1 MENGHQD
8 IQDVGS
14 KNFICVL
21 YRYVKSGA
29 RFLYAL
35 LLEPRAHGEDERREE
50 LVLNVVLWTSIVLWA
65 ASEWNV
71 IDSAIAMGY
80 RYGGVSPVSFVAV
93 GALFATLLTF
103 SKRGYRRSVAY
114 VTVAVYFCAITFAA
128 VEWGANLPAALL
140 GFAMVITMSSVLV
153 STRFALVV
161 TGAAALVETAFG
173 YAEVRGILAPSMD
186 WKLGTFHMHDAV
198 EYSVMLVFTAVLA
211 WLSNRQTEASLV
223 RARESEHALAVER
236 DMLEVTVEARTA
248 EVKRIQAE
256 RVAEV
261 YRFVEFGR
269 LASGLYHD
277 LANHVGAVNMTLGA
291 VQSGAGIVDASDVA
305 RTKSELDHAFVASK
319 RLQGFVEKM
328 KRELNG
334 QQPDVE
340 INLADEVS
348 EILQLM
354 GKKAERAGVVLVF
367 TCTEPVFALGNPL
380 KIHQIIT
387 NLVSNAVDSYAVM
400 PVGTLADAN
409 NVKPV
414 FIEVSLADGRVCVT
428 VRDQGCGIDPAN
440 VAKIFQPFFTTK
452 SADAGSGIGLAH
464 TKDIVE
470 KEMHGSIAVQSE
482 VGRGTTFTVEFPQGD
497 SR

>member
-1 MENGHQD
+1 MEDGHQV
-8 IQDVGS
+8 IQTVDS
-14 KNFICVL
+14 KNFMATLARRLRASV
-21 YRYVKSGA
+21 
-29 RFLYAL
+29 RFLYVL
-35 LLEPRAHGEDERREE
+35 LLEPRAHGEDERRAE
-50 LVLNVVLWTSIVLWA
+50 LMLNVVLWTSLLLWA

-71 IDSAIAMGY
+71 IDSAIAMGH
-80 RYGGVSPVSFVAV
+80 RYGGVSPVY
-93 GALFATLLTF
+93 FASIGVVFTGLLVI
-103 SKRGYRRSVAY
+103 SKLGYRRSAAY
-114 VTVAVYFCAITFAA
+114 MTVAVYFCSITIAA

-153 STRFALVV
+153 STRFALLV
-161 TGAAALVETAFG
+161 TAAAAAVETVFG
-173 YAEVRGILAPSMD
+173 YAEVRGILAPSQD

-198 EYSVMLVFTAVLA
+198 EYSVMLAFTAVLA

-223 RARESEHALAVER
+223 RARQSEHQLALER
-236 DMLEVTVEARTA
+236 DMLEVTVEVRTA

-291 VQSGAGIVDASDVA
+291 VQSGADVVDAADVA

-319 RLQGFVEKM
+319 RLEGFVEKM

-334 QQPDVE
+334 QQPDVQ
-340 INLADEVS
+340 IDLATEVS

-354 GKKAERAGVVLVF
+354 GKKAERAGAVLL
-367 TCTEPVFALGNPL
+367 FACPGQITVSGNPL

-387 NLVSNAVDSYAVM
+387 NLVSNAIDSYAGLDRDVR
-400 PVGTLADAN
+400 PVSIAASCVSGNICIA
-409 NVKPV
+409 VKD
-414 FIEVSLADGRVCVT
+414 E
-428 VRDQGCGIDPAN
+428 GCGIDPAN
-440 VAKIFQPFFTTK
+440 LDKIFQPFFSTK
-452 SADAGSGIGLAH
+452 GADAGSGIGLAH

-470 KEMHGSIAVQSE
+470 KELHGSIAVQSE
-482 VGRGTTFTVEFPQGD
+482 RGRGTKFTVQLPLQQVQ
-497 SR
+497 